1 MSNQSNW
8 NQAIIDEFR
17 TNSGNV
23 GGYFAG
29 KTLLLLHTIGA
40 KSGEERVNPVA
51 YVKDGEKF
59 VIIASKGG
67 APTNPNWYY
76 NILAHPLVTIEVGTE
91 QFQARAEEA
100 KEPERS
106 RLYQKMVAMM
116 PGFAEY
122 EKKTTRVIPVFT
134 LTRV

>member
-1 MSNQSNW
+1 MSNQNNW
-8 NQAIIDEFR
+8 NQAIIAEFR
-17 TNSGNV
+17 SNAGNV

-29 KTLLLLHTIGA
+29 KTLLILHTIGA

-51 YVKDGEKF
+51 YVRDGDKY

-67 APTNPNWYY
+67 APTNPDWYY
-76 NILAHPLVTIEVGTE
+76 NILAHPFVTVELGTE
-91 QFQARAEEA
+91 QFQARAEQA
-100 KEPERS
+100 KEPERT
-106 RLYQKMVAMM
+106 RLYQEMVAMM
-116 PGFAEY
+116 PGFADY